1 MATQPI
7 TETATEPTI
16 AQATIETLPE
26 ATHQTASEPP
36 TRQARRPIAEII
48 KDLSKPLPDR
58 LVCRKFIKGRE
69 IKFINWQTAVRLLD
83 YFAPG
88 WRGEVRDVKEIGGR
102 CVVIYR
108 IALPCA
114 EGWVWRDATGQE
126 DDWDEE
132 EEQRYGDPSSNAEAM
147 ALKRAAA
154 KFGIALHLY
163 DKDKK

>member
-1 MATQPI
+1 MT
-7 TETATEPTI
+7 TETTTESATPLT
-16 AQATIETLPE
+16 APPPMETVAE
-26 ATHQTASEPP
+26 AAPHTAGEPP
-36 TRQARRPIAEII
+36 ARQSRRPIAEII

-83 YFAPG
+83 HFAPG

-108 IALPCA
+108 IAILCA

-154 KFGIALHLY
+154 KFGVALHLY